1 MLEALAFIHNK
12 MIDHN
17 NGTYSLHG
25 PYNYLLMKEP
35 SAIEGIINN
44 IEGEDYTSLID
55 RLGILR
61 TQ

>member
-1 MLEALAFIHNK
+1 